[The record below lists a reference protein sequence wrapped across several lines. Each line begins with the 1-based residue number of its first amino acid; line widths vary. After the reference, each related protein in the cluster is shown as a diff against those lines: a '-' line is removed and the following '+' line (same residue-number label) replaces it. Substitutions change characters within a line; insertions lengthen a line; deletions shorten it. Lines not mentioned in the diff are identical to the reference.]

1 MALPPNERR
10 RHPRRKPL
18 QLVYLEFGR
27 ENGGMVKDVSEGG
40 MRFHVMG
47 PVAVGHSTSF
57 GVTIDAERRIEGQ
70 ALMAWTD
77 ASGKS
82 GGMAFSELSTEA
94 SETLR
99 SWLAEIDAAQ
109 HAPEVETA
117 DTTTASVETP
127 NPVTDPA
134 ASPISSETPAATNAA
149 KVFPSVAEEVLP
161 MRPGSLPAA
170 APPQSPALVAA
181 IAEVETTTR
190 VPVRESYA
198 PSVVQPVAPAAEK
211 PAWGIPMNL
220 PGRTSA
226 AKTVVTEPV
235 SREEWQ
241 EAAREEITPGRRK
254 VPGMSG
260 KRSSS
265 SFGEHEHSKSSSASL
280 EVARFAAIAEQVDPA
295 GIFLKPAVVNGS
307 AKSNAPANDIA
318 MANVAPAKVA
328 QGQDPMRDFLRHPLG
343 VALGNDASQEAPAEL
358 LDAPRDTSSRKS
370 RLGIILAAA
379 VVAAVLGFTAVAYR
393 QSVGELLIRLGEKIS
408 GESRGRVGSALPG
421 AAQNFSTNGVRQAPV
436 TPVQQVD
443 ATNRRLQPAQANRPA
458 ASSTAPSSN
467 ENPNGGAGNGAS
479 NALGSG
485 ALTQERPPLPHAPT
499 AQRELAAEREIV
511 PGKPRPLARD
521 VDALWLDVENGN
533 TAAEIEL
540 ANRYASG
547 EGVQRNCD
555 QARVLLQAAAKRGN
569 EAAAKRLAE
578 LPAAGCQ

>member
-1 MALPPNERR
+1 
-10 RHPRRKPL
+10 
-18 QLVYLEFGR
+18 
-27 ENGGMVKDVSEGG
+27 MV
-40 MRFHVMG
+40 
-47 PVAVGHSTSF
+47 
-57 GVTIDAERRIEGQ
+57 
-70 ALMAWTD
+70 
-77 ASGKS
+77 
-82 GGMAFSELSTEA
+82 
-94 SETLR
+94 
-99 SWLAEIDAAQ
+99 
-109 HAPEVETA
+109 
-117 DTTTASVETP
+117 
-127 NPVTDPA
+127 
-134 ASPISSETPAATNAA
+134 
-149 KVFPSVAEEVLP
+149 
-161 MRPGSLPAA
+161 
-170 APPQSPALVAA
+170 
-181 IAEVETTTR
+181 
-190 VPVRESYA
+190 
-198 PSVVQPVAPAAEK
+198 
-211 PAWGIPMNL
+211 L

-226 AKTVVTEPV
+226 IKSVVAEPA
-235 SREEWQ
+235 SREAWQ

-260 KRSSS
+260 KRSSA
-265 SFGEHEHSKSSSASL
+265 SFGDHEHSRSSSASL
-280 EVARFAAIAEQVDPA
+280 EAAKFAAIAEQVDPA
-295 GIFLKPAVVNGS
+295 GIFLKPATVNGS
-307 AKSNAPANDIA
+307 AKSNSPANDVA
-318 MANVAPAKVA
+318 LANGA
-328 QGQDPMRDFLRHPLG
+328 QGPDPMRDFLRHPLG

-421 AAQNFSTNGVRQAPV
+421 AAQNFSTNDARQAPV

-467 ENPNGGAGNGAS
+467 GNPNGGAGNGAS

-499 AQRELAAEREIV
+499 AQREFAAEREIV

-547 EGVQRNCD
+547 EGVQKNCD